1 MARLLF
7 WGTHGVRR
15 DLERAAFYYQM
26 GAENGD
32 PQAMHDYGI
41 VLLKVSHCIHL
52 TASSLLQLSRSSMV
66 ASNVVFRVKE

>member
-15 DLERAAFYYQM
+15 DLERAAFYCQM

-41 VLLKVSHCIHL
+41 VLLKVN
-52 TASSLLQLSRSSMV
+52 SMHIV
-66 ASNVVFRVKE
+66 S